1 MAHHLSRIMNHI
13 ATMQVMTMMT
23 MTMELLRRALA
34 LVLMTVNPILNKGCL
49 PTKPELRDGVDTMV
63 GSVFSP
69 VALAGQGPPLPR
81 IVTDDATDTLLYM
94 GAEPYDIAFCLYTF
108 GVFWL
113 LFGAMD
119 G

>member
-1 MAHHLSRIMNHI
+1 
-13 ATMQVMTMMT
+13 MQVMTMMT

-34 LVLMTVNPILNKGCL
+34 LVQMTVNLILNRVCL
-49 PTKPELRDGVDTMV
+49 PTKTELHDGVDTTV

-69 VALAGQGPPLPR
+69 VVLAGQGLLLPR
-81 IVTDDATDTLLYM
+81 IATDDATDTLLVM
-94 GAEPYDIAFCLYTF
+94 GGEQYDMAFCLYTF